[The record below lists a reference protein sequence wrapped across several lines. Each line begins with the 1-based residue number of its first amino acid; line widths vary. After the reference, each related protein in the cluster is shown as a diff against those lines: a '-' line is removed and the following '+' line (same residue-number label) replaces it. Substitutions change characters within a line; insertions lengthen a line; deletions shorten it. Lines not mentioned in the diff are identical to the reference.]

1 MVLGG
6 VKNKKFLVLIK
17 IIEKTKINMHF
28 VKMGE
33 KVYYKTNIVLIKK
46 WITVDISN
54 FYLIFFI
61 IILYYIIYILNFCFF
76 PVDNY
81 RKA

>member
-1 MVLGG
+1 LASWIYLVLGG

-46 WITVDISN
+46 
-54 FYLIFFI
+54 
-61 IILYYIIYILNFCFF
+61 
-76 PVDNY
+76 
-81 RKA
+81 